1 MPRQRSPLGSEAEL
15 MSHTESELILAIG
28 RLEGKVDAI
37 LQMQRIQEEQ
47 IKNHEERLR
56 TLEHSRSFTMGMSAA
71 IGAGVSV
78 ILNVFAKFISTGI

>member
-1 MPRQRSPLGSEAEL
+1 MHTEAEL
-15 MSHTESELILAIG
+15 MLAVG

-37 LQMQRIQEEQ
+37 LQMQRLHEEQ

-56 TLEHSRSFTMGMSAA
+56 ELEHSRSFTMGMAAA

-78 ILNVFAKFISTGI
+78 GLNLAIKAFT